1 MKRIFALL
9 AALLSAVAGAAPLP
23 YDKPSPP
30 ELAGNFRVSNDFN
43 TNLYLN
49 GIWEIAPTFKIQKEM
64 PAESEFYPVPVPSS
78 WMFAADFPIA
88 SPRFKRGSW
97 GGACTYDGKNLQE
110 FEGAWYRRKFIA
122 PEVPPGRELL
132 LAVDRVTIGG
142 VVYLNGEKLG
152 VCMERRPGLWNITDK
167 VKPGAVN
174 QLVIRVDAAISG
186 EEKMFLGAEMTANV
200 KQKATLR
207 GITQDVRLVIRPAGL
222 RVDDLFMKTS
232 VRRGEIT
239 FQLRVANPQKLTG
252 DAGARFVVRP
262 YEQETAVKQFL
273 ARLKLT
279 GEEVQEFSF
288 TCPWRDAHLWETDDP
303 YLYQAEAV
311 LDRDGGTVE
320 HSLPRRFG
328 FREVWIDGRE
338 MMLNGKPFRL
348 ITLPAANRDA
358 FVTSAKNHLLPVL
371 NLYRKAG
378 FNTLMISNEYAWRVG
393 GCAQF
398 YDDLFD
404 EADRTGWLVA
414 LPLGR
419 VYDINWNSAPQ
430 RAEWLRMNRELM
442 ERYRNSPSLVFWSMN
457 FNLLGYPWDLNPY
470 AWGSDFKPADSVS
483 DLGRKRREA
492 GESEALI
499 RGIDDSRIIYHH
511 AGGNYGSMITSNF
524 YISWPPLQER
534 ADYPEPWAKHGVRPF
549 NAVELG
555 FPTQMDYSRC
565 RDGSW
570 MTMGGAEPMEAEYC
584 APYLG
589 RDAYRLQENRYLKLI
604 DSNATDKVESNC
616 DFYNSYQPYWWNYN
630 LYEHAPVSL
639 VQQLVSP
646 AYIRVWRAYGVN
658 GFCPWVDERDLCG
671 VGFEYWKHGVKSD
684 FRYHDWS
691 RPGAKPLGNYRSPSQ
706 HELCGTG
713 RAYERSFRPVLVWAG
728 GSRAEGFSSRTHAF
742 RSGETVEKQIVAVN
756 DSRRDL
762 KLTVN
767 WTLGGRSGSVP
778 VEVAAGRRAFVPFTL
793 TMPQVEKRTE
803 LVLKLSVSG
812 VDPKRL
818 DVQDFPLQVFPPDRI
833 KPGKPV
839 VLFDPVGETRQA
851 FEKLLIPFMK
861 GNPETAGMEDVVM
874 VGRGFIRGCGPE
886 REVGPEDM
894 IVIGRGSLAKL
905 PYATLAKLLDQVR
918 AGAALVVMAQP
929 DLSPFGLRVQ
939 PRGVRRMF
947 PVGSP
952 ALLAGLEPVDFTDW
966 RGGYSFLEPDPKYS
980 EATAG
985 EYPEEPFR
993 RGNRGSIASLM
1004 LEKPHTGGFRHWIE
1018 GEFDLDYAFLTELAE
1033 GRGHILFC
1041 QLDLAGRAGSDPVAT
1056 ELLRRLAAWNP
1067 APGRDAQPVRA
1078 IGAGAAKL
1086 AARLNVKTAPQG
1098 ALTLAEASALDREG
1112 LDALVKQAEQ
1122 GGTVFL
1128 LGPLPETLKLGKV
1141 TVTAKAAEAYRAEP
1155 SAELERRAGTGWS
1168 DLFVKALLTE
1178 PLVRES
1184 AGVKLPAKPGL
1195 LAEVPC
1201 GRGKF
1206 VLVAVNPE
1214 RFRASRLSPERTTRA
1229 AVRLGRAVAQ
1239 LLAAEGAAFM
1249 TVSEKAASGGALAP
1263 VKLPGEWKFS
1273 TDPENR
1279 GFFRGWEK
1287 PGFDDSRWRSI
1298 KVPGYWE
1305 NQGVTSPNPA
1315 FPQAKL
1321 PYDGYAWYR
1330 CNVVIPESFR
1340 GKKLF
1345 LNLGVVDDMDKAFVN
1360 GREVGMTGND
1370 VKEYWAVKRSY
1381 PIPPEAV
1388 RFGEVNSIAVK
1399 VYDNFQYGGIAGPS
1413 PEIVARSGDSFP
1425 YTDAYRP
1432 FNPYRLKR
1440 W

>member
-1 MKRIFALL
+1 MKRISALL

-30 ELAGNFRVSNDFN
+30 DLAGNFRVGNDFN

-252 DAGARFVVRP
+252 DAGARFVIRP
-262 YEQETAVKQFL
+262 YEREAAVKQFP

-470 AWGSDFKPADSVS
+470 AWGSNFKPADSVS

-534 ADYPEPWAKHGVRPF
+534 AD
-549 NAVELG
+549 
-555 FPTQMDYSRC
+555 
-565 RDGSW
+565 
-570 MTMGGAEPMEAEYC
+570 
-584 APYLG
+584 
-589 RDAYRLQENRYLKLI
+589 
-604 DSNATDKVESNC
+604 
-616 DFYNSYQPYWWNYN
+616 
-630 LYEHAPVSL
+630 
-639 VQQLVSP
+639 
-646 AYIRVWRAYGVN
+646 
-658 GFCPWVDERDLCG
+658 
-671 VGFEYWKHGVKSD
+671 
-684 FRYHDWS
+684 
-691 RPGAKPLGNYRSPSQ
+691 
-706 HELCGTG
+706 
-713 RAYERSFRPVLVWAG
+713 
-728 GSRAEGFSSRTHAF
+728 
-742 RSGETVEKQIVAVN
+742 
-756 DSRRDL
+756 
-762 KLTVN
+762 
-767 WTLGGRSGSVP
+767 
-778 VEVAAGRRAFVPFTL
+778 
-793 TMPQVEKRTE
+793 
-803 LVLKLSVSG
+803 
-812 VDPKRL
+812 
-818 DVQDFPLQVFPPDRI
+818 
-833 KPGKPV
+833 
-839 VLFDPVGETRQA
+839 
-851 FEKLLIPFMK
+851 
-861 GNPETAGMEDVVM
+861 
-874 VGRGFIRGCGPE
+874 
-886 REVGPEDM
+886 
-894 IVIGRGSLAKL
+894 
-905 PYATLAKLLDQVR
+905 
-918 AGAALVVMAQP
+918 
-929 DLSPFGLRVQ
+929 
-939 PRGVRRMF
+939 
-947 PVGSP
+947 
-952 ALLAGLEPVDFTDW
+952 
-966 RGGYSFLEPDPKYS
+966 
-980 EATAG
+980 
-985 EYPEEPFR
+985 
-993 RGNRGSIASLM
+993 
-1004 LEKPHTGGFRHWIE
+1004 
-1018 GEFDLDYAFLTELAE
+1018 
-1033 GRGHILFC
+1033 
-1041 QLDLAGRAGSDPVAT
+1041 
-1056 ELLRRLAAWNP
+1056 
-1067 APGRDAQPVRA
+1067 
-1078 IGAGAAKL
+1078 
-1086 AARLNVKTAPQG
+1086 
-1098 ALTLAEASALDREG
+1098 
-1112 LDALVKQAEQ
+1112 
-1122 GGTVFL
+1122 
-1128 LGPLPETLKLGKV
+1128 
-1141 TVTAKAAEAYRAEP
+1141 
-1155 SAELERRAGTGWS
+1155 
-1168 DLFVKALLTE
+1168 
-1178 PLVRES
+1178 
-1184 AGVKLPAKPGL
+1184 
-1195 LAEVPC
+1195 
-1201 GRGKF
+1201 
-1206 VLVAVNPE
+1206 
-1214 RFRASRLSPERTTRA
+1214 
-1229 AVRLGRAVAQ
+1229 
-1239 LLAAEGAAFM
+1239 
-1249 TVSEKAASGGALAP
+1249 
-1263 VKLPGEWKFS
+1263 
-1273 TDPENR
+1273 
-1279 GFFRGWEK
+1279 
-1287 PGFDDSRWRSI
+1287 
-1298 KVPGYWE
+1298 
-1305 NQGVTSPNPA
+1305 
-1315 FPQAKL
+1315 
-1321 PYDGYAWYR
+1321 
-1330 CNVVIPESFR
+1330 
-1340 GKKLF
+1340 
-1345 LNLGVVDDMDKAFVN
+1345 
-1360 GREVGMTGND
+1360 
-1370 VKEYWAVKRSY
+1370 
-1381 PIPPEAV
+1381 
-1388 RFGEVNSIAVK
+1388 
-1399 VYDNFQYGGIAGPS
+1399 
-1413 PEIVARSGDSFP
+1413 
-1425 YTDAYRP
+1425 
-1432 FNPYRLKR
+1432 
-1440 W
+1440 